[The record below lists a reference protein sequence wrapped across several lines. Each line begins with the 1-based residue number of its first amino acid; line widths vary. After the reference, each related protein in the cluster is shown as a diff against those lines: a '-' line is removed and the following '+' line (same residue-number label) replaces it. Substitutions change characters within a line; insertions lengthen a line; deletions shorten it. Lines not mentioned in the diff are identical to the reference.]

1 MKHAPLIFATLLL
14 IAATGCSNFDAMYNK
29 GLAQGAPV
37 AGSVEGVWDGTWQ
50 SQAGHGNDRLRA
62 IVTKTG
68 PETYHVWFRAHFW
81 GIFQANQEVDLKAS
95 SVPGA
100 AEIKAAGEQD
110 LGWLYGGVYQYQAT
124 LTPVKMDATYKS
136 KFDHGEFHLGRPT
149 GK

>member
-1 MKHAPLIFATLLL
+1 MNRVISICAMLAVVVCS
-14 IAATGCSNFDAMYNK
+14 GCASFDSLYDKAI
-29 GLAQGAPV
+29 AQGAPA
-37 AGSVEGVWDGTWQ
+37 AGSVEGAWDGTWQ

-68 PETYHVWFRAHFW
+68 ADTYHVWFRAHFW
-81 GIFQANQEVDLKAS
+81 GIFQASQEVDMKVS
-95 SVPGA
+95 SPAGA

-110 LGWLYGGVYQYQAT
+110 LGWLYGGVYQYEAT

-136 KFDHGEFHLGRPT
+136 KYDHGEFHLGRPA